1 MVRYRKLK
9 QRPSGVWS
17 EVAEQLFNYHRSTK
31 RGGNEGKIRRHQR
44 VRSRGGSFVYV
55 RLYLPR
61 EGSSAVKG
69 LKFLILSVVFMAAG
83 ICSFLLFVSS
93 FLLPHGNTHTTLQPR
108 STEKERQT
116 DRQTDRETVKKR
128 MEEKTNANKKER
140 KKGGDGT
147 RVHAVQ
153 KRKRGHPNERKTSVS
168 LLWCTTRRSAW
179 KKSHKPVK
187 KHGVCGPEGTGGTK
201 QSGQGK
207 KK

>member
-1 MVRYRKLK
+1 MKILRDGEIQKVKATALGCLIGSFRTII
-9 QRPSGVWS
+9 
-17 EVAEQLFNYHRSTK
+17 QLSSIDDAW
-31 RGGNEGKIRRHQR
+31 GNEGKIRRHR
-44 VRSRGGSFVYV
+44 RERSRGGSFVYV

-108 STEKERQT
+108 STEKERQA

-140 KKGGDGT
+140 KKERRRWNART
-147 RVHAVQ
+147 RGAREKEGASKREKDLSQPSLMYDSAV
-153 KRKRGHPNERKTSVS
+153 R
-168 LLWCTTRRSAW
+168 
-179 KKSHKPVK
+179 VK
-187 KHGVCGPEGTGGTK
+187 KIP
-201 QSGQGK
+201 
-207 KK
+207 

>member
-116 DRQTDRETVKKR
+116 DRQRNSKEKNGRENER
-128 MEEKTNANKKER
+128 EQERKKER
-140 KKGGDGT
+140 RRWNART
-147 RVHAVQ
+147 RGAKEKEGASKREKDLSQPSLMYDSAV
-153 KRKRGHPNERKTSVS
+153 R
-168 LLWCTTRRSAW
+168 
-179 KKSHKPVK
+179 VK
-187 KHGVCGPEGTGGTK
+187 KIP
-201 QSGQGK
+201 
-207 KK
+207 